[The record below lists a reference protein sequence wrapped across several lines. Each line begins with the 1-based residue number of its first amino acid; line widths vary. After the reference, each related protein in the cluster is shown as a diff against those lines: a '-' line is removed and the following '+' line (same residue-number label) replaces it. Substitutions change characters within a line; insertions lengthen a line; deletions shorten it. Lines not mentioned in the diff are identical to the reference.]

1 MLQSRIQNLLRG
13 IAQQAS
19 ERPKK
24 PRTAAAP
31 KPLELK
37 SKQFH
42 LAACA
47 ATACRVAQS
56 PVWSWIAPAPVI
68 DSHFSDTSSITR
80 LQNMSIFSYTFTGN
94 MYYIIYILKLEDR
107 QQLSNREKWSTVC
120 EFTETD

>member
-1 MLQSRIQNLLRG
+1 MLQSRIPNLLKG
-13 IAQQAS
+13 IAQQAP
-19 ERPKK
+19 ERSGK

-47 ATACRVAQS
+47 ATAYRVAQS

-80 LQNMSIFSYTFTGN
+80 LQNMSIFSYTISTN
-94 MYYIIYILKLEDR
+94 MYCYIYNLKFQDR
-107 QQLSNREKWSTVC
+107 QQLSNREKWSTIC